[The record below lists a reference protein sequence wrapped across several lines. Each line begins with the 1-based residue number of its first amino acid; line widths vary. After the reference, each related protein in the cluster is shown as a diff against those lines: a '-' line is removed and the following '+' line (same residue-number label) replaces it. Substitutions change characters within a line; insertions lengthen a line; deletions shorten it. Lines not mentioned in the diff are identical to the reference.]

1 MAKDTAP
8 KRYHP
13 FHVILHWLVA
23 SLTFFLLYLGLFVF
37 PNTPNSQEAPLL
49 GLHKTAG
56 ILLGLIVIV
65 RLVTRY
71 VFKRPEPADAGNP
84 ILNFGSRAIH
94 FLLYVGIFT
103 MMFTGDSL
111 DRAYGLTGI
120 LAGNGNKIP
129 DDLFVYPQRLVHGY
143 LGYVMVALVT
153 LHISAAFY
161 HQFIRRDNLISRMW
175 FGK

>member
-37 PNTPNSQEAPLL
+37 QNTPNSQEVQLL
-49 GLHKTAG
+49 WLHKTAG
-56 ILLGLIVIV
+56 ILLGFIVVV
-65 RLVTRY
+65 RLITRY
-71 VFKRPEPADAGNP
+71 VFKRPEPADAGHP
-84 ILNFGSRAIH
+84 ALNFASRAIH
-94 FLLYVGIFT
+94 FLLYVGIFS

-120 LAGNGNKIP
+120 LAGDGNKIP
-129 DDLFVYPQRLVHGY
+129 DDLFIYPQRLVHGY
-143 LGYVMVALVT
+143 LGYALVALIV
-153 LHISAAFY
+153 LHISAALY
-161 HQFIRRDNLISRMW
+161 HQFIRGDNLISRMW
-175 FGK
+175 FGR